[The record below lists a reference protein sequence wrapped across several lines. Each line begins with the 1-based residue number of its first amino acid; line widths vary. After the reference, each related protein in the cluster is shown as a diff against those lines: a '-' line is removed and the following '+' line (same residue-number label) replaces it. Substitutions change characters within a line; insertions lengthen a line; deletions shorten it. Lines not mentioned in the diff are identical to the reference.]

1 MIHTFPFQDIFVLL
15 DVESGSVHL
24 VDEDAYRVA
33 LALERR
39 EDPYTAGFGAEVVDD
54 ILSELEELRHI
65 GALDAPPPVHEDRP
79 QDRII
84 KSMCLHVAHDCNLRC
99 KYCFAAAGEFHG
111 ERMLMSE
118 DTAHAALD
126 FLMAHSGTRQHLEV
140 DLFGGEPL
148 MNLPLC
154 REIVSYGRELEKKH
168 HKQIN
173 FTMTTNCLALDDEV
187 IAFINREMF
196 NVVISL
202 DGRRDVHDALRPT
215 ANGKGSYDLI
225 LKNAQKLVAGRG
237 DKEYY
242 VRGTFTRNN
251 LDFSEDVKALTDAGF
266 DQISIE
272 PVVLPEDSPY
282 ALLPEHLPRI
292 LAEYDALSAQY
303 IAARQN
309 DRSWYNFFH
318 FMIDLSGG
326 PCLYKRL
333 RGCGAGCEY
342 VAVTPEGDVYPCHQF
357 VGLQEWRLGSV
368 FSGKL
373 NETLRDR
380 FSTCNIMTKDD
391 CKRCWAK
398 YYCGGGCMA
407 NACQYGGGLMEPH
420 ALSCALMKKRIECAL
435 GIHIKER
442 EP

>member
-1 MIHTFPFQDIFVLL
+1 MTHVFPFQDIYILL
-15 DVESGSVHL
+15 DVESGAVHRI
-24 VDEDAYRVA
+24 DEAACRVA
-33 LALERR
+33 LALERS
-39 EDPYTAGFGAEVVDD
+39 EDPYAAGLDADAVTDV
-54 ILSELEELRHI
+54 LSEFEELRRQ
-65 GALDAPPPVHEDRP
+65 GAIDTPVPNLVSRP
-79 QDRII
+79 SERVI

-111 ERMLMSE
+111 ERMMMDKE
-118 DTAHAALD
+118 TAHAALD
-126 FLMAHSGTRQHLEV
+126 FLMANSGGRRNLEV

-154 REIVSYGRELEKKH
+154 REIVRYGRELEKKH
-168 HKQIN
+168 NKRIH
-173 FTMTTNCLALDDEV
+173 FTMTTNCVALDDEA
-187 IAFINREMF
+187 IAFINEEMY

-202 DGRRDVHDALRPT
+202 DGRKDVHDALRPT

-225 LKNAQKLVAGRG
+225 LQNAQKLIAGRG

-242 VRGTFTRNN
+242 VRGTFTREN
-251 LDFSEDVKALTDAGF
+251 LDFSEDVKALVEAGF

-272 PVVLPEDSPY
+272 PVVLPDDSPY

-292 LAEYDALSAQY
+292 QAEYDTLAAAY
-303 IAARQN
+303 ITARQSVE
-309 DRSWYNFFH
+309 SWYNFFH

-357 VGLQEWRLGSV
+357 VGLEEWRLGSV
-368 FSGKL
+368 FSGEL
-373 NETLRDR
+373 NEVMREA
-380 FSTCNIMTKDD
+380 FSACNIMTKDD

-407 NACQYGGGLMEPH
+407 NAYQYGGGLMEPH
-420 ALSCALMKKRIECAL
+420 ALSCALMKKRVECAL
-435 GIHIKER
+435 GIHIKELQS
-442 EP
+442 